1 VNSIQNVGTQ
11 PLAITATGLL
21 TPWMDPVRQR
31 LQRDTVMETVITSS
45 PDSQPDDAAILA
57 SIARKDRQAFH
68 QLYDRYAPI
77 ALGLA
82 VRVLNDKAAGE
93 DVLQEAF
100 MRVWHHA
107 DKFDP
112 TRGNARSWLLTV
124 VHRLAID
131 ALRRR
136 QARPAVQL
144 DAPENED
151 WDLPDEEA
159 NVHDTVLASLSQTQV
174 RQALHGLNKD
184 MRQVVEL
191 SYYKGMSHREIAA
204 HLNEP
209 LGTIH
214 SRARQAILQL
224 RKVLWETVAG

>member
-1 VNSIQNVGTQ
+1 MKSVLGVEFPSITPVA
-11 PLAITATGLL
+11 LGLL
-21 TPWMDPVRQR
+21 MPGSGVHRDGPR
-31 LQRDTVMETVITSS
+31 RDTFTKAVITSS
-45 PDSQPDDAAILA
+45 PHSQPDDAAILA

-68 QLYDRYAPI
+68 ELYDRYAPI

-82 VRVLNDKAAGE
+82 TRILDDKAAGE

-100 MRVWHHA
+100 MRIWHHA
-107 DKFDP
+107 NKFDP
-112 TRGNARSWLLTV
+112 ARGNARSWLLTV

-151 WDLPDEEA
+151 WDLPDEDA
-159 NVHDTVLASLSQTQV
+159 NVHDTVLASLSQTHV
-174 RQALHGLNKD
+174 RQALRGLSKD